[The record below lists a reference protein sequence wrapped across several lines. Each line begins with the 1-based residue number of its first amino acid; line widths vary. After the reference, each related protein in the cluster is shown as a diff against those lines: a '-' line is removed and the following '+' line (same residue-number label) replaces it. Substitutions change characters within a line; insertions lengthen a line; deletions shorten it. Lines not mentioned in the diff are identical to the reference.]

1 MHDMNNILQILDI
14 STVSVD
20 TRLFNTTAVNRLKD
34 PYWVEFVLP
43 FFQELD
49 VEIKILSLDKINFE
63 KKWIINLD
71 INMWNWDLHTEDILE
86 SLDVKIINELKYG
99 NAYIILNHQ
108 CESFTVPFF
117 KLFYRKK
124 LSIPYNKIIYMVAAA
139 DVAREYKNFT
149 EENNID
155 KDKHISVLYAHHV
168 YKRFKHDVDLS
179 AFEYSSSKKVKKY
192 LSLNRTWREHRVML
206 VSLLAKKNLIK
217 DGFVSLGIM
226 HDEKEKAQPVLCSDE
241 IIDGYLKIKNNLPL
255 QVDNVDLTTNQ
266 FQMNSLPI
274 LFYQQSCFSLV
285 SSTMALHTQEPSVG
299 FTEKEIKPILARHP
313 FIIWNRPG
321 VLKHLHNMGFLTFD
335 PWFDESYDN
344 EVDDIKRLEKIVNE
358 VDRLC
363 SYSFD
368 DWEKILQE
376 MKPVLDHN
384 YNRMIK
390 YTSDHCYFNS
400 DLKKLL
406 YYVS

>member
-1 MHDMNNILQILDI
+1 MHDMNSILQILDI

-20 TRLFNTTAVNRLKD
+20 TNLFNVTAVNRSKD
-34 PYWVEFVLP
+34 PYWVEFVSP
-43 FFQELD
+43 FFQDLD
-49 VEIKILSLDKINFE
+49 IEIKILSLDKIDFE
-63 KKWIINLD
+63 KKWIINVD

-86 SLDVKIINELKYG
+86 SLDEKIINELKYG
-99 NAYIILNHQ
+99 HAYIILNHQ
-108 CESFTVPFF
+108 CESFTIPFF

-124 LSIPYNKIIYMVAAA
+124 ISIPYNKIIYMVAAA
-139 DVAREYKNFT
+139 DVSKEYKNFI
-149 EENNID
+149 EEYNIG
-155 KDKHISVLYAHHV
+155 KDKQISVLYAHHV

-179 AFEYSSSKKVKKY
+179 AFKYPPSKKVKKF
-192 LSLNRTWREHRVML
+192 LSLNRRWREHRVML
-206 VSLLAKKNLIK
+206 VSLLSERNLIK

-226 HDEKEKAQPVLCSDE
+226 HDEKEKAQSVLLSDE
-241 IIDGYLKIKNNLPL
+241 MINGYLKIKSNLPL
-255 QVDNVDLTTNQ
+255 QIDDVDLTINQ

-285 SSTMALHTQEPSVG
+285 SSTMALQTQEPSVG
-299 FTEKEIKPILARHP
+299 FTEKEIKPILAKHP

-321 VLKHLHNMGFLTFD
+321 VLKHLQNMGFLTFQ

-344 EVDDIKRLEKIVNE
+344 EFDDIKRLEKIIDE

-363 SYSFD
+363 SYSFE

-384 YNRMIK
+384 YNRLIN
-390 YTSDHCYFNS
+390 YTADHCYFNS

-406 YYVS
+406 YYVD